1 MALVPMRELLE
12 TALKNSYAVGYFEAW
27 DQYSM
32 EAVIEATEESRS
44 PVIIGF
50 GGVMMNQDWFG
61 NGGLKRLAAMGKVT
75 AEDAKVP
82 VSYLLNEVE
91 SFDHIRQG
99 LSAGFNVVMLD
110 TSNLPLEENIVETKK
125 VVDAA
130 NPLGIGVEG
139 ECDPLPDA
147 SGTMG
152 THSGAKKTDPEE
164 AARYVSETG
173 IDALSIAIG
182 NEHIRAEGKSSVD
195 FELLARI
202 RDAVPVPLV
211 IHGGTGYPDD
221 TIARSIE
228 LGVAK
233 FNVGS
238 VMKKIFIEKIRES
251 VSGLTDK
258 PDFQELIGSRKTG
271 DVLQSAKQAVKAEV
285 MRRMAVYGS
294 NGKA

>member
-1 MALVPMRELLE
+1 MRELLE

-27 DQYSM
+27 DQYSL
-32 EAVIEATEESRS
+32 EAVIEAAEESRS

-50 GGVMMNQDWFG
+50 GGMMMNQEWFG
-61 NGGLKRLAAMGKVT
+61 SGGISRLAAMGRVT

-91 SFDHIRQG
+91 SFDHIKQG
-99 LSAGFNVVMLD
+99 LAAGFNAVMLD
-110 TSNLPLEENIVETKK
+110 TSELPLEENIVETKK

-130 NPLGIGVEG
+130 HALGADVEG

-147 SGTMG
+147 SGTTG
-152 THSGAKKTDPEE
+152 AHSGAKKTDPEE
-164 AARYVSETG
+164 ASRYVNNTG
-173 IDALSIAIG
+173 VDALSVAIG
-182 NEHIRAEGKSSVD
+182 NEHIQTEGKSSID
-195 FELLARI
+195 FDFLARI

-221 TIARSIE
+221 AVRLSIE

-238 VMKKIFIEKIRES
+238 VLKRIFLNKIRES
-251 VSGLTDK
+251 IARLPEK
-258 PDFQELIGSRKTG
+258 ANFQEAIGSRKPG
-271 DVLQSAKQAVKAEV
+271 DILQSGKEAAKVEV
-285 MRRMAVYGS
+285 MRRMVVYGS
-294 NGKA
+294 KDKA